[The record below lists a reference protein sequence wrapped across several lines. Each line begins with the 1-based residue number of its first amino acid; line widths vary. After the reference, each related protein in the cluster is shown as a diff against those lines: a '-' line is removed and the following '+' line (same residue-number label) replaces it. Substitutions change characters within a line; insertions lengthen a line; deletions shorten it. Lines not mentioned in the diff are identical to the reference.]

1 MKRYFKSVQSLFR
14 EKGNPEVAIYQM
26 KYMRNQYAFFGLKAP
41 EWLALAKEVIE
52 KNGIPQGEDL
62 KTLVRLCYDD
72 EHREMQFFGLEL
84 VQRSINKQPEN
95 FVHFLEEL
103 ITTKSWW
110 DTVDWIAAKMVGS
123 HLKRYPGLV
132 PSFPDRWIESDNIW
146 LQRTAILFQL
156 KYKKDTDAALLF
168 RYILRRADSREFFVQ
183 KGAGWALREYSKTDP
198 EAVRDFI
205 ENNKLPA
212 LTRREGLRRLHVYR

>member
-1 MKRYFKSVQSLFR
+1 MKEYFKTVEGLFR
-14 EKGNPEVAIYQM
+14 EKGDPEVACYQM
-26 KYMRNQYAFFGLKAP
+26 KYMRNQFPFFGLKAP
-41 EWLALAKEVIE
+41 EWMALAKEIIAE
-52 KNGIPQGEDL
+52 KGIPQGEDL

-95 FVHFLEEL
+95 FVHFLEEI

-110 DTVDWIAAKMVGS
+110 DTVDWIAAKMVGT
-123 HLKRYPGLV
+123 HLKRHPGLV
-132 PSFPDRWIESDNIW
+132 PSFPDRWIESDDIW
-146 LQRTAILFQL
+146 LQRTAIIFQL

-168 RYILRRADSREFFVQ
+168 RYILRRAGSREFFVQ

-198 EAVRDFI
+198 ESVRDFI
-205 ENNKLPA
+205 LNNKLPA
-212 LTRREGLRRLHVYR
+212 LTRREGIRRIGG

>member
-156 KYKKDTDAALLF
+156 KYKKDTDAVLLF

-212 LTRREGLRRLHVYR
+212 LTRREGLRRLHVDR

>member
-1 MKRYFKSVQSLFR
+1 MKEYFKTVQDLFL
-14 EKGNPEVAIYQM
+14 EKGRPEVAFFQM
-26 KYMRNQYAFFGLKAP
+26 KYMRNQFPFFGLKAP
-41 EWLALAKEVIE
+41 EWMALAKEVIAE
-52 KNGIPQGEDL
+52 NGIPQGEDL

-84 VQRSINKQPEN
+84 IQRSINKQPEN
-95 FVHFLEEL
+95 YVHFLEEL

-110 DTVDWIAAKMVGS
+110 DTVDWIAAKMVGT
-123 HLKRYPGLV
+123 HLKRYPNLV
-132 PSFPDRWIESDNIW
+132 PAFPDRLIESDNIW

-168 RYILRRADSREFFVQ
+168 RYILRRAGSREFFVQ

-198 EAVRDFI
+198 DAVRHFI

-212 LTRREGLRRLHVYR
+212 LTRREGRKRIDVYR

>member
-1 MKRYFKSVQSLFR
+1 MKRYFETVQSLFR
-14 EKGNPEVAIYQM
+14 EKGNPEVAFYQM
-26 KYMRNQYAFFGLKAP
+26 KYMRNQFPFFGLKAP
-41 EWLALAKEVIE
+41 EWMALAKVVIAE
-52 KNGIPQGEDL
+52 NGIPQGEDL

-84 VQRSINKQPEN
+84 VQRSIGKQPEN
-95 FVHFLEEL
+95 FIHFLEEL

-110 DTVDWIAAKMVGS
+110 DTVDWLAAKMVGT

-168 RYILRRADSREFFVQ
+168 RYILRRAGSREFFVQ

-198 EAVRDFI
+198 EAVRHFI
-205 ENNKLPA
+205 QNNKLPA
-212 LTRREGLRRLHVYR
+212 LTRREGLKRIGDW